1 MDKDLE
7 AACAALDALAT
18 AVTNGWGSDH
28 NDGGL
33 RMVRTC
39 SDTT

>member
-18 AVTNGWGSDH
+18 AVTNGWGSD
-28 NDGGL
+28 
-33 RMVRTC
+33 
-39 SDTT
+39 TTMTEGFGW